1 MALQRAVIE
10 VHPSDRGG
18 NLPDRIEVQFNPT
31 EYTLSKGAQ
40 IAEMIGPRVFIPA
53 RYLPET
59 QLLQFGSTAAYEAL
73 GKTRT
78 PEIAE
83 RVSRDV
89 RPRRR
94 ALDLRVQTA
103 EQAEDDVS

>member
-40 IAEMIGPRVFIPA
+40 IAEIA
-53 RYLPET
+53 LPG
-59 QLLQFGSTAAYEAL
+59 LDSSILQFIRGQTEKLAL
-73 GKTRT
+73 ATYNIR
-78 PEIAE
+78 
-83 RVSRDV
+83 
-89 RPRRR
+89 
-94 ALDLRVQTA
+94 
-103 EQAEDDVS
+103 